1 MKDNSKQKNQLLE
14 ELDEMR
20 QRIDELEASEK
31 KYKNMEVE
39 LKEVKDSF
47 HRLSDAAF
55 EGIAI
60 TKKGIL
66 LEINNA
72 FAKMFGYKPSQV
84 IGMNVLKL
92 VAPEYSD
99 LVRQKIQ
106 SGYEKPYEAVCINK
120 NGGRFSVEVCGK
132 TINYKG
138 RKARVTAIRDTSIRK
153 KDEESLRQSRGRF
166 RALVETTS
174 DWIWE
179 VDENA
184 VYNYVSSKIRDILG
198 YEPEEVLGKTPF
210 NLMPPDEAKRVAD
223 IFGPIASSQKPF
235 KELENTNLHKDGHLV
250 VLETSGVP
258 IFNRDGKFCGY
269 RGIDRDITDRKQ
281 AVNKLRMR
289 ARELKESN
297 IALKVLLKQ
306 RENDKGEFEENILSN
321 IKHLIIPYIEKL
333 KKNRAMSEELTYLNI
348 VESNLN
354 EIISPFALKLS
365 SSYLG
370 LTPKEIQ
377 IADLTRDGKQ
387 DKEISE
393 LLNISIDTVKFH
405 KKNIRKKVGI
415 YGTRT
420 NLRTHLLSMIKQ

>member
-1 MKDNSKQKNQLLE
+1 MKDNSKQKNQLLV
-14 ELDEMR
+14 ELAEMR
-20 QRIDELEASEK
+20 QRILELEASEK
-31 KYKNMEVE
+31 KHKNMEVE
-39 LKEVKDSF
+39 LKEVENSF
-47 HRLSDAAF
+47 HRLSEAAF

-66 LEINNA
+66 LEVNDA
-72 FAKMFGYKPSQV
+72 FAKMFGYKPSNAV
-84 IGMNVLKL
+84 GMNVLKL
-92 VAPEYSD
+92 VAPEYGD
-99 LVRQKIQ
+99 LVKQKIQ
-106 SGYEKPYEAVCINK
+106 SGYDKPYEAVCINK
-120 NGGRFSVEVCGK
+120 NGVRFSVEVCGK

-138 RKARVTAIRDTSIRK
+138 RKARVTAIRDISVRK
-153 KDEESLRQSRGRF
+153 KDEESLRKSRERF

-184 VYNYVSSKIRDILG
+184 VYNYVSPKIRDILG
-198 YEPEEVLGKTPF
+198 YAPEEVLGKTPF

-235 KELENTNLHKDGHLV
+235 KELENKNLHKDGHLV

-258 IFNRDGKFCGY
+258 IINRDGKFCGY

-281 AVNKLRMR
+281 AENKLRMR

-306 RENDKGEFEENILSN
+306 RENDKGELEENILSN

-393 LLNISIDTVKFH
+393 LLNISIDTHKEKGWYLRHTNKFADSPLV
-405 KKNIRKKVGI
+405 ND
-415 YGTRT
+415 
-420 NLRTHLLSMIKQ
+420 